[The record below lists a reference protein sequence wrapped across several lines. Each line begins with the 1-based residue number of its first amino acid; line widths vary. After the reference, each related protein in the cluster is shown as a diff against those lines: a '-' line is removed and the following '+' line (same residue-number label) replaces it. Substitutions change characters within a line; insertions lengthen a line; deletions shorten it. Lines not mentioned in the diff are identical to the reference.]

1 MTKFTFVHC
10 GEFDVNPHAVAF
22 VSENDTEVIIT
33 LTSTLQLHL
42 PKHIGDIVVRDRVAV
57 VERIAG
63 QEQRRDPL
71 LELGDLVL
79 EARLLSARLGRQFG
93 VVNGNEL
100 VHLHELVCGL
110 VQLGGHVDHRHQSPV
125 LPAKLRE
132 FLRIAVR
139 AGIRQ
144 RPFDFLGAGEGRR

>member
-57 VERIAG
+57 VDAIERSMIVS
-63 QEQRRDPL
+63 D
-71 LELGDLVL
+71 D
-79 EARLLSARLGRQFG
+79 
-93 VVNGNEL
+93 
-100 VHLHELVCGL
+100 
-110 VQLGGHVDHRHQSPV
+110 D
-125 LPAKLRE
+125 
-132 FLRIAVR
+132 
-139 AGIRQ
+139 
-144 RPFDFLGAGEGRR
+144 